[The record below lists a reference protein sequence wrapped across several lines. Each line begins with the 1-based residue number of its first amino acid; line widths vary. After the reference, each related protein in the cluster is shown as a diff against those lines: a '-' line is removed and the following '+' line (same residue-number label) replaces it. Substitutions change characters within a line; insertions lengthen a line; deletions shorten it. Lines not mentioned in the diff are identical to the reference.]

1 MNKDT
6 PIPHPEDAAE
16 QPRNL
21 LDKAIVRIGNAL
33 SLLFLFT
40 VAISFYEVVMRYV
53 FNSPTIWVHESAS
66 FIGGCLFVFGGIY
79 ALATNKHVRV
89 VLIYDAVS
97 ERTRQYLNVFHHI
110 MGLIFS
116 GLLAYAAYQMTL
128 SAVLTPFGDIYFE
141 TSGSAWNPAF
151 PAYVKI
157 TIFVTMCVMFVQFA
171 LHLIQEVLNLR
182 KS

>member
-1 MNKDT
+1 MSTEQTNSATDN
-6 PIPHPEDAAE
+6 AE
-16 QPRNL
+16 QPRNA
-21 LDKAIVRIGNAL
+21 LDMAIIKIGNAL
-33 SLLFLFT
+33 SLLFIFT

-53 FNSPTIWVHESAS
+53 VNSPTIWVHETAS
-66 FIGGCLFVFGGIY
+66 FLGGCLFVYGGIY

-97 ERTRQYLNVFHHI
+97 EQTRRYLNVFHHV
-110 MGLIFS
+110 MGLLFS
-116 GLLAYAAYQMTL
+116 ALLAFAAYKMTE
-128 SAVLTPFGDIYFE
+128 SAVFSPFGDIRLE

-157 TIFVTMCVMFVQFA
+157 TILVTMCVMFVQFA
-171 LHLIQEVLNLR
+171 LHLIQEICNLR